1 MMHYAKLAILINIGF
16 YMMLKKLAYNAHLN
30 KATASQI
37 NAPMI
42 VLDKRLFANKDSA
55 WMDISQTLQAAA
67 HHAKL
72 ISAKLARVEQH
83 VLLAMINII

>member
-55 WMDISQTLQAAA
+55 W
-67 HHAKL
+67 
-72 ISAKLARVEQH
+72 
-83 VLLAMINII
+83 